1 MSTQKTKVRCPE
13 CARVMVRGVRE
24 FPVTYK
30 DTTLSAHVKGY
41 FCEKCNEAIFD
52 DDALKS
58 MERVWLK
65 LKNQD

>member
-1 MSTQKTKVRCPE
+1 MSAPKTKVRCPE
-13 CARVMVRGVRE
+13 CASVMVRGVEE

-41 FCEKCNEAIFD
+41 FCEKCNKTIFD
-52 DDALKS
+52 EDPLKS
-58 MERVWLK
+58 MEMVWLK

>member
-1 MSTQKTKVRCPE
+1 
-13 CARVMVRGVRE
+13 MVRGVRE